1 MAGIMHIWFQ
11 LQTLKKEALSITD
24 FVVKMKEIVQSLTTA
39 SQIISELDQI
49 SYILGGLGQEFD
61 PVIAS
66 ITAKK
71 GEITLQEAQF
81 LLMSFKARLEKFT
94 THITIDL
101 PPASTNV
108 LHRIHKG
115 ELPPNF
121 ISENNQNFRGKFRGR
136 GRSRI
141 GRFSNSRPTCQ
152 LCGKSGHF
160 ATVCYY
166 RYDNSTGN
174 FGRQQGQQGPMLQQY
189 PSASM
194 AQQYSSTPMIQQ
206 YPLASVAQQYS
217 SGPMIQHY
225 PSAPTYQLQSSDIN
239 ALVATASTVQD
250 PHWYVDSGA
259 TNHITSD
266 INNLSLN
273 SSAYRDS
280 ESLAIGSGQT
290 LPISHI
296 GKSYFHSLV
305 SSYPKIILN
314 NVLFVPRITKNLLSI
329 SRFIKDNNITVEFTG
344 HCCFVKD
351 KPSRQVLLQG
361 ILKDG
366 LYQLILPHSSASL
379 EVKSSTYPSFNS
391 SFSYLSSTI
400 SSHMFQYKSN
410 SMSSDVLVKP

>member
-1 MAGIMHIWFQ
+1 MARIMHIWFQ

-49 SYILGGLGQEFD
+49 SYILEGLGQEFD
-61 PVIAS
+61 PVIAF

-71 GEITLQEAQF
+71 GEITLQQAQF
-81 LLMSFKARLEKFT
+81 LLMSFEARLEKFT
-94 THITIDL
+94 THTTIDL

-121 ISENNQNFRGKFRGR
+121 ISENNQNFRGRFRGR
-136 GRSRI
+136 GRSGI

-174 FGRQQGQQGPMLQQY
+174 FGRQQGQQGFSMQGHHYPEYSSGPMLQQY

-194 AQQYSSTPMIQQ
+194 AQQYSYAPMIQQ

-239 ALVATASTVQD
+239 ALVATASTV
-250 PHWYVDSGA
+250 
-259 TNHITSD
+259 
-266 INNLSLN
+266 
-273 SSAYRDS
+273 
-280 ESLAIGSGQT
+280 
-290 LPISHI
+290 
-296 GKSYFHSLV
+296 
-305 SSYPKIILN
+305 
-314 NVLFVPRITKNLLSI
+314 
-329 SRFIKDNNITVEFTG
+329 
-344 HCCFVKD
+344 
-351 KPSRQVLLQG
+351 
-361 ILKDG
+361 
-366 LYQLILPHSSASL
+366 
-379 EVKSSTYPSFNS
+379 
-391 SFSYLSSTI
+391 
-400 SSHMFQYKSN
+400 
-410 SMSSDVLVKP
+410 